1 MGTQSIFAFRSFP
14 LTRWLGLWVTSV
26 SMEPVRKERES
37 AVKAQEKASF
47 CSHRRKSWNWNPINS
62 PHLLPRRKKKPHS
75 TEGWSTWLAQ
85 GESRAGT
92 FSLRLLIPL
101 QHLLVTWLLSVFS
114 IWKMRLTLHSLGGQS
129 KLVKLLV
136 WISNCFNFL
145 SPDSA
150 LSLFL

>member
-1 MGTQSIFAFRSFP
+1 MGTQSIFAFYSFP

-37 AVKAQEKASF
+37 AVKAQEKAWF
-47 CSHRRKSWNWNPINS
+47 CSHRRKSRNWNPINS
-62 PHLLPRRKKKPHS
+62 PHLLPRRKNMPHS

-85 GESRAGT
+85 GESRAAT

-101 QHLLVTWLLSVFS
+101 QHLLVTWLLFVVI

-129 KLVKLLV
+129 NLVKQLV